1 MQDAKDCG
9 FASGLGGLAAAAFS
23 IDRFCATRRS
33 DGRNC
38 AVSSMKSS
46 PKPKGGVER
55 PRRKPTA
62 PAAPASEIAPG
73 APVDICILMN
83 LRYRRLEGSAAG
95 GGLVSENRSNAQQK
109 TEWSQFGEHMRRGAN
124 SGASIPSIGEIGL
137 NQFATYLMNRVI
149 ATWNGQMQDALRDY
163 DLTTVKMRTLA
174 VLAITPGLTVNELS
188 MFTVTEQS
196 TMSRMLDAMEEQG
209 LIRRQAREDDLR
221 VREVHPTNQGREA
234 FSRFWPKMYD
244 SFTKLFQGI
253 EEEEYQAFVVTLHK
267 LIRNQQSS
275 NA

>member
-1 MQDAKDCG
+1 
-9 FASGLGGLAAAAFS
+9 
-23 IDRFCATRRS
+23 
-33 DGRNC
+33 
-38 AVSSMKSS
+38 
-46 PKPKGGVER
+46 
-55 PRRKPTA
+55 
-62 PAAPASEIAPG
+62 
-73 APVDICILMN
+73 
-83 LRYRRLEGSAAG
+83 
-95 GGLVSENRSNAQQK
+95 LVSENRSNAQQK
-109 TEWSQFGEHMRRGAN
+109 TDWSQFGEHMRRGAN
-124 SGASIPSIGEIGL
+124 AGASIPSIGEIGL

-188 MFTVTEQS
+188 IFTVTEQS

-221 VREVHPTNQGREA
+221 VREVHPTNSGRAA
-234 FSRFWPKMYD
+234 FSRFWPTMYE

>member
-1 MQDAKDCG
+1 
-9 FASGLGGLAAAAFS
+9 
-23 IDRFCATRRS
+23 
-33 DGRNC
+33 
-38 AVSSMKSS
+38 
-46 PKPKGGVER
+46 
-55 PRRKPTA
+55 
-62 PAAPASEIAPG
+62 
-73 APVDICILMN
+73 MN
-83 LRYRRLEGSAAG
+83 LRYRRGGRNGGG

-109 TEWSQFGEHMRRGAN
+109 TDWSQFGEHMRRGAN
-124 SGASIPSIGEIGL
+124 AGASIPSIGEIGL

-188 MFTVTEQS
+188 IFTVTEQS

-234 FSRFWPKMYD
+234 FSRFWPTMYE

>member
-1 MQDAKDCG
+1 
-9 FASGLGGLAAAAFS
+9 
-23 IDRFCATRRS
+23 
-33 DGRNC
+33 
-38 AVSSMKSS
+38 
-46 PKPKGGVER
+46 
-55 PRRKPTA
+55 
-62 PAAPASEIAPG
+62 
-73 APVDICILMN
+73 MN
-83 LRYRRLEGSAAG
+83 LRYRRCEGSAAG

-124 SGASIPSIGEIGL
+124 AGASIPSIGEIGL

-174 VLAITPGLTVNELS
+174 VLSITPGLTVNELS

-221 VREVHPTNQGREA
+221 VREVHPTNSGREA
-234 FSRFWPKMYD
+234 FSRFWPTMYE
-244 SFTKLFQGI
+244 SFSKLFQGI
-253 EEEEYQAFVVTLHK
+253 EEDEYQAFVVTLHK
-267 LIRNQQSS
+267 LIRNQQLS

>member
-1 MQDAKDCG
+1 
-9 FASGLGGLAAAAFS
+9 
-23 IDRFCATRRS
+23 
-33 DGRNC
+33 
-38 AVSSMKSS
+38 
-46 PKPKGGVER
+46 
-55 PRRKPTA
+55 
-62 PAAPASEIAPG
+62 
-73 APVDICILMN
+73 MN
-83 LRYRRLEGSAAG
+83 
-95 GGLVSENRSNAQQK
+95 ENRSNAQQK
-109 TEWSQFGEHMRRGAN
+109 TDWSQFGEHMRRGAN
-124 SGASIPSIGEIGL
+124 AGASIPSMGEIGL

-188 MFTVTEQS
+188 IFTVTEQS

-234 FSRFWPKMYD
+234 FSRFWPTMYE
-244 SFTKLFQGI
+244 SFIKLFQGI

-275 NA
+275 TA

>member
-1 MQDAKDCG
+1 V
-9 FASGLGGLAAAAFS
+9 
-23 IDRFCATRRS
+23 
-33 DGRNC
+33 N
-38 AVSSMKSS
+38 
-46 PKPKGGVER
+46 
-55 PRRKPTA
+55 
-62 PAAPASEIAPG
+62 
-73 APVDICILMN
+73 
-83 LRYRRLEGSAAG
+83 
-95 GGLVSENRSNAQQK
+95 ENRSNAQQK
-109 TEWSQFGEHMRRGAN
+109 TDWSQFGEHMRRGAN
-124 SGASIPSIGEIGL
+124 AGASIPSIGEIGL

-174 VLAITPGLTVNELS
+174 VLSITPGLTVNELS
-188 MFTVTEQS
+188 MFTVAEQS

-221 VREVHPTNQGREA
+221 VREVHPTTKGREA
-234 FSRFWPKMYD
+234 FLRFWPTMYE

-275 NA
+275 TA

>member
-1 MQDAKDCG
+1 M
-9 FASGLGGLAAAAFS
+9 
-23 IDRFCATRRS
+23 
-33 DGRNC
+33 
-38 AVSSMKSS
+38 
-46 PKPKGGVER
+46 
-55 PRRKPTA
+55 
-62 PAAPASEIAPG
+62 
-73 APVDICILMN
+73 
-83 LRYRRLEGSAAG
+83 
-95 GGLVSENRSNAQQK
+95 SENRPSAQQK

-124 SGASIPSIGEIGL
+124 AGASIPSIGEIGL

-174 VLAITPGLTVNELS
+174 VLSITPGLTVNELS

-234 FSRFWPKMYD
+234 FSRFWPTMYE

-253 EEEEYQAFVVTLHK
+253 EEDEYQAFVVTLHK
-267 LIRNQQSS
+267 LIRNQQAS